1 MKLTSLVGSPWILVA
16 IALAGFTAGA
26 ALARWH
32 YAPRLELARLH
43 AETFGSLLR
52 EQNRGI
58 QALKEEQVRRHKEAD
73 KQLAR
78 ARGEADVHRRHA
90 ERIMSLTLPPG
101 ADACMASCALIDA
114 EVGP

>member
-1 MKLTSLVGSPWILVA
+1 MKLASLVGPPWILVT
-16 IALAGFTAGA
+16 IALTGFTAGA

-32 YAPRLELARLH
+32 YAPRLELARLQ
-43 AETFGSLLR
+43 AESVGGLLR

-58 QALKEEQVRRHKEAD
+58 QALKDDQVRRQKDAD

-78 ARGEADVHRRHA
+78 ARGEADAHRRHA
-90 ERIMSLTLPPG
+90 ERIMSLTLPAG
-101 ADACMASCALIDA
+101 ADACMASCALIDS